1 MSRTGD
7 FVSAIQRLALQDTGR
22 MKFENESSKYANGLS
37 SIVARKQYGCNTRSS
52 LGNTFLKAGS
62 NVHSAP
68 VSLKTGD
75 AMASMCS
82 ESRGEA
88 GDFARIRNTCFEQAT
103 QAYMLGN
110 KALAKELNMKG
121 QLYNLQMKAAHETA
135 REAIYQ
141 QRNPFSS
148 EQGQDRLIDL
158 HGLQV
163 SEAIQVVKA
172 ELALLMGATRTKYQK
187 NVEASHNK
195 GLKTVPNSIRSENY
209 VITFE
214 VEEEK
219 FPFFGKKY
227 QLKFAN
233 ESMFENHCLVHFPSF
248 MRTQFAPLLG
258 GYGSSLVDPRGKLVA
273 RSFDILGDVA
283 FPLQDSLKVPV
294 YSLPDII
301 SAGLYSTFVF
311 QKPDPD
317 AMPPIVTPEL
327 HDPEN
332 DQEEEWLWA
341 QQASMDDGRVSRT
354 DMLPPADNE
363 KGILGPGPA
372 DMRL

>member
-1 MSRTGD
+1 MAVTPHHRLYEFAKTALIKIFAFPYATVCDLYCDDGVDTDKWGDAQIGHYIGIDASASGVNDARELWESRKKLFTSEFIELDPSADD
-7 FVSAIQRLALQDTGR
+7 FEAQMQEKGIQADIVCCMQHLQLC
-22 MKFENESSKYANGLS
+22 FESEEHAQKLLNN
-37 SIVARKQYGCNTRSS
+37 VSS
-52 LGNTFLKAGS
+52 LLKPGGYF
-62 NVHSAP
+62 VGIIP
-68 VSLKTGD
+68 D
-75 AMASMCS
+75 
-82 ESRGEA
+82 
-88 GDFARIRNTCFEQAT
+88 
-103 QAYMLGN
+103 
-110 KALAKELNMKG
+110 
-121 QLYNLQMKAAHETA
+121 
-135 REAIYQ
+135 
-141 QRNPFSS
+141 SS
-148 EQGQDRLIDL
+148 TIW
-158 HGLQV
+158 
-163 SEAIQVVKA
+163 
-172 ELALLMGATRTKYQK
+172 TKYQK

-248 MRTQFAPLLG
+248 MRLAREAGLEYVEIQNLTEFYDDNRTQFAPLLG

-273 RSFDILGDVA
+273 RSFDIL
-283 FPLQDSLKVPV
+283 
-294 YSLPDII
+294 
-301 SAGLYSTFVF
+301 GLYSTFVF

-332 DQEEEWLWA
+332 DQEEEWLWT

-354 DMLPPADNE
+354 DILPPADNE